1 VRVVAATNRDLYAA
15 ITAGTFRSDLFYRI
29 HVFPIEM
36 PPLRDRKGDIPAL
49 VRHFVEWYAVKM
61 GRKIRNIDP
70 ATMEMLQTYQWPG
83 NIRELQNV
91 IERSLILC
99 DRETFSIDV
108 AWLAVNPSHSTT
120 GSLLERIIEY
130 EKEIIIGALTESKG
144 KVSGP
149 TGAARKLGL
158 PPTTLESRIK
168 ALDIN
173 KNRFK

>member
-1 VRVVAATNRDLYAA
+1 LYAA

-29 HVFPIEM
+29 HVFPIDV

-70 ATMEMLQTYQWPG
+70 ATMEMLQAYQWPG

-144 KVSGP
+144 KVSGH